1 MCDPTVMIA
10 MQIAGAAMS
19 YMAADQQAKEQTR
32 RNNAIAT
39 EADRSYKEQVKMID
53 RRMDEEKLASVQA
66 EQDVM
71 VDARNKKAT
80 AIASA
85 GESGVAGISIDSI
98 LHEVDYQEGTV
109 LNRNLTS
116 TKNTIAKLNDDKT
129 QAYSQMAGRYNS
141 LSSVQQPSFLGTAL
155 EVGSSLS
162 TELKFDSNGDL
173 AFRNA

>member
-1 MCDPTVMIA
+1 MCDPTTMVV
-10 MQIAGAAMS
+10 MQIASGVMT

-32 RNNAIAT
+32 RNNAIAK
-39 EADRSYKEQVKMID
+39 EADRAYKEEVKMID
-53 RRMDEEKLASVQA
+53 RRMEEEKTAAVQA

-71 VDARNKKAT
+71 ADARKKKAT

-109 LNRNLTS
+109 LSRNLTS
-116 TKNTIAKLNDDKT
+116 TKNTMTRLNDDKT
-129 QAYSQMAGRYNS
+129 QAYSKMASRYNS
-141 LSSVQQPSFLGTAL
+141 LSSVVQPSFLGTAL
-155 EVGSSLS
+155 EVGTGLA
-162 TELKFDSNGDL
+162 TDLKFDSDGNL